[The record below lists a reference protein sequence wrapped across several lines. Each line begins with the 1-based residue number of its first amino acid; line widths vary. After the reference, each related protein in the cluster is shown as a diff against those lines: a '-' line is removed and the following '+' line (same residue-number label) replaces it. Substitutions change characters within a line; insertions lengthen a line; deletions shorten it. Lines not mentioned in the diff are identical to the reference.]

1 MRRWRELRVG
11 CDGRKLLWREVPR
24 QHFPSSWSLKGCRE
38 NAAPPP
44 HPSTVI
50 ECVSVLSGS
59 LAGCLAAHHCVG
71 RRLRGSRSG
80 NLPKSLGSTAGTSR
94 RLLISE
100 VSRGETEYSG
110 RLIPRLEEKGP
121 LITSVPG
128 VSKLGPRH
136 QIRPAIYFC
145 Q

>member
-1 MRRWRELRVG
+1 MEGSSLAAFPIVLELEG
-11 CDGRKLLWREVPR
+11 MSRK
-24 QHFPSSWSLKGCRE
+24 CC
-38 NAAPPP
+38 PPP

-71 RRLRGSRSG
+71 RRLQGSRSG

-100 VSRGETEYSG
+100 VSRGETEYSS

-136 QIRPAIYFC
+136 QIRPTIYFC